1 MSKINEEDFKGKSRG
16 KSEGKPKKKSSG
28 PPKRKPGESAGGKS
42 AGGSDNKGKKFSKG
56 PSGERSERKPGEYP
70 KKRTGDSPER
80 KSGDRPERKSGDYPK
95 KKTGDNPERRS
106 SEYPKGKS
114 GDRPERKSG
123 DYPKK
128 RTGDGPERKSGD
140 YSKGKSG
147 DRPERKSGDYSKGK
161 SDDRPEWR
169 SNDRP
174 ERKYNDRPE
183 RKWDDRGKPK
193 PKPNAKVQ
201 SSIPHQG
208 RPKDKPKDKD
218 SAKDMPKFHPR
229 NPHKDRYDLKLLAE
243 ACPELEPFIKMN
255 MHNDQSIDF
264 NNLEAVKLLNK
275 ALLKQY
281 YGIETWDIP
290 AGYQCP
296 AVPLRADYIH
306 HIASLLGTNHDSIP
320 LGKNIRCLDI
330 GVGASLV
337 FPIISAEAYGWS
349 FVGSEVDPVALESAK
364 QILEAN
370 AFLQEFVEL
379 RLQNNVKDLFQG
391 IVQPDEK
398 FDLCICNPPYHMGAA
413 VETAPVKADAPKG
426 KKNAQLSP
434 LTGILSNELSYEGG
448 EEAFLQLMVKQSQ
461 QFRTSVYWFSSLV
474 LKQSHLKSAYKTLQK
489 IGVSDIKVI
498 QMGQGNKS
506 SRILA
511 WTFMNKAQQEEWRAE
526 RWKTV

>member
-28 PPKRKPGESAGGKS
+28 PPKRKPGESSGGRS
-42 AGGSDNKGKKFSKG
+42 AGGPESKGKKFSNG
-56 PSGERSERKPGEYP
+56 PSGERSERKSSEYP
-70 KKRTGDSPER
+70 KKKSGDGPER
-80 KSGDRPERKSGDYPK
+80 RSSEYPKGKSGDRPERKSGEYPK
-95 KKTGDNPERRS
+95 KRTGDGPERRS

-123 DYPKK
+123 DF
-128 RTGDGPERKSGD
+128 
-140 YSKGKSG
+140 SKGKS
-147 DRPERKSGDYSKGK
+147 E
-161 SDDRPEWR
+161 DRPEWR
-169 SNDRP
+169 SNDRPERKFNDRP

-201 SSIPHQG
+201 SSLPHQG
-208 RPKDKPKDKD
+208 RAKDKPKDKD
-218 SAKDMPKFHPR
+218 HAKDMPKFHPR
-229 NPHKDRYDLKLLAE
+229 NPHKDRYDLKLLVE
-243 ACPELEPFIKMN
+243 VCPELEPFIKMN

-306 HIASLLGTNHDSIP
+306 HIASMLATNHDSIP

-337 FPIISAEAYGWS
+337 FPIIAAEAYGWS
-349 FVGSEVDPVALESAK
+349 FVGSEVDPVAIESGK
-364 QILEAN
+364 QILEGN

-379 RLQNNVKDLFQG
+379 RVQNNVKNLFEG
-391 IVQPDEK
+391 IVQADEK

-413 VETAPVKADAPKG
+413 VETAPAKADAPKP

-526 RWKTV
+526 RWKTI

>member
-16 KSEGKPKKKSSG
+16 KSDGKPKKKSSG
-28 PPKRKPGESAGGKS
+28 PPKRKPGEFSGGKS

-56 PSGERSERKPGEYP
+56 PTGERSERKSGEYPKKKSGDGPERKSSEYP
-70 KKRTGDSPER
+70 KKRTGD
-80 KSGDRPERKSGDYPK
+80 
-95 KKTGDNPERRS
+95 NPERRS
-106 SEYPKGKS
+106 TEYPKG
-114 GDRPERKSG
+114 KSG

-147 DRPERKSGDYSKGK
+147 DRPERKSGDFSKGK
-161 SDDRPEWR
+161 SEDRSEWR

-174 ERKYNDRPE
+174 ERKYSDRPE

-208 RPKDKPKDKD
+208 RSKDKPKEKD
-218 SAKDMPKFHPR
+218 NAKDIPKFHPR
-229 NPHKDRYDLKLLAE
+229 NPHKDRYDLKLLTE

-337 FPIISAEAYGWS
+337 FPIIAAEAYGWS
-349 FVGSEVDPVALESAK
+349 FVGSEVDPVAIESAK
-364 QILEAN
+364 QILEGN

-379 RLQNNVKDLFQG
+379 RVQNNVKDLFQG
-391 IVQPDEK
+391 IVQDDDK

-413 VETAPVKADAPKG
+413 VETAPAKEPAPKG

-434 LTGILSNELSYEGG
+434 LTGVLSNELSYEGG

-526 RWKTV
+526 RWKTI

>member
-28 PPKRKPGESAGGKS
+28 PPKRKPGESSGGRS
-42 AGGSDNKGKKFSKG
+42 AGGSDSKGKKFSNG
-56 PSGERSERKPGEYP
+56 PSGERSERKSSEYP
-70 KKRTGDSPER
+70 KKKSGDGPER
-80 KSGDRPERKSGDYPK
+80 RSSEYPKGKSGDRPERKSGEFPK
-95 KKTGDNPERRS
+95 KRTGDGPERRS

-123 DYPKK
+123 DYPKG
-128 RTGDGPERKSGD
+128 RSE
-140 YSKGKSG
+140 
-147 DRPERKSGDYSKGK
+147 DRPERKF
-161 SDDRPEWR
+161 
-169 SNDRP
+169 NDRP
-174 ERKYNDRPE
+174 ERKFSDRPE

-201 SSIPHQG
+201 SSLPHQG

-218 SAKDMPKFHPR
+218 QAKDMPKFHPR
-229 NPHKDRYDLKLLAE
+229 NPHKDRYDLKLLVE
-243 ACPELEPFIKMN
+243 VCPELEPFIKMN

-306 HIASLLGTNHDSIP
+306 HIASMLATNHDSIP

-337 FPIISAEAYGWS
+337 FPIIAAEAYGWS
-349 FVGSEVDPVALESAK
+349 FVGSEVDPVAIESGK
-364 QILEAN
+364 KIIEAN
-370 AFLQEFVEL
+370 AFLQEFIEL
-379 RLQNNVKDLFQG
+379 RVQNNVKNLFEG
-391 IVQPDEK
+391 IVQADEK

-413 VETAPVKADAPKG
+413 VETAPAKADAPKP

-526 RWKTV
+526 RWKTI